1 MPKWNV
7 KLKNGRW
14 RVYSTI
20 VDDYITKEMDF
31 DELLEYRRELAI
43 QNADKETYSLLTDKP
58 LINITSEE
66 EIQDYTDMMN
76 EVNASDGNR

>member
-1 MPKWNV
+1 MPRWNV

-14 RVYSTI
+14 RIYSTV
-20 VDDYITKEMDF
+20 VDDYITEEMDF
-31 DELLEYRRELAI
+31 DELLEYRRKLAI

-58 LINITSEE
+58 LINITTEE

-76 EVNASDGNR
+76 EVNASDDNC

>member
-1 MPKWNV
+1 MSRWNV

-14 RVYSTI
+14 RVYSTV

-43 QNADKETYSLLTDKP
+43 QKADKETYSLLTNKP
-58 LINITSEE
+58 LINITGEE

-76 EVNASDGNR
+76 EVNASDGNC

>member
-7 KLKNGRW
+7 KLKNGHW
-14 RVYSTI
+14 RIYSTI
-20 VDDYITKEMDF
+20 VDDYITKEMNF

>member
-1 MPKWNV
+1 MPRWNV

-14 RVYSTI
+14 RIYSTV
-20 VDDYITKEMDF
+20 VDDYITEEMDF
-31 DELLEYRRELAI
+31 DELLEYRRKLAI

-58 LINITSEE
+58 LINITREE

-76 EVNASDGNR
+76 EVNTSDGNC

>member
-14 RVYSTI
+14 RIYSTV
-20 VDDYITKEMDF
+20 VDDYITEEMDF
-31 DELLEYRRELAI
+31 DELLEYRRKLAI

-76 EVNASDGNR
+76 EVNASDGNC

>member
-1 MPKWNV
+1 MPRWNV

-14 RVYSTI
+14 RIYSTV
-20 VDDYITKEMDF
+20 VDDYITEEMDF
-31 DELLEYRRELAI
+31 DELLEYRRKLAI

-76 EVNASDGNR
+76 EVNTSDGNC

>member
-1 MPKWNV
+1 MPRWNV

-14 RVYSTI
+14 RIYSTV
-20 VDDYITKEMDF
+20 VDDYITEEMDF
-31 DELLEYRRELAI
+31 DELLEYRRKLAI

-58 LINITSEE
+58 LINITTEE

>member
-14 RVYSTI
+14 RIYSTV
-20 VDDYITKEMDF
+20 VDDYITEEMDF

-76 EVNASDGNR
+76 EVNASDGNC

>member
-14 RVYSTI
+14 RIYSTV

>member
-14 RVYSTI
+14 RVYSTV

-43 QNADKETYSLLTDKP
+43 QKADKETYSLLTDKP

>member
-14 RVYSTI
+14 RIYSTV

-43 QNADKETYSLLTDKP
+43 QNADKEPIVYSL
-58 LINITSEE
+58 TSH
-66 EIQDYTDMMN
+66 
-76 EVNASDGNR
+76 

>member
-14 RVYSTI
+14 RIYSTV
-20 VDDYITKEMDF
+20 VDDYITEEMDF

-66 EIQDYTDMMN
+66 EIQDYTEMMN

>member
-76 EVNASDGNR
+76 EVNASDGNC

>member
-14 RVYSTI
+14 RIYSTV
-20 VDDYITKEMDF
+20 VDDYVTKEMDF

-43 QNADKETYSLLTDKP
+43 QNADKETYSLLTNKP
-58 LINITSEE
+58 LINFTSEE

>member
-14 RVYSTI
+14 RVYSTV

-58 LINITSEE
+58 LINITTEE

-76 EVNASDGNR
+76 EVNASDGNC